1 MRHAAAWVVAVAL
14 GLAGT
19 AGARAGSIWAKAEGL
34 NGARAVQLY
43 QDDTARN
50 VGDIL
55 TIIID
60 EQSTVENQTDRKGEK
75 DSKRSIATSGTVQT
89 NDIGGWWGRRG
100 TAVTLPTINATSDAS
115 SDFEGKHDYQSD
127 RRIADQITVTV
138 QDVLPNGCL
147 IVLGTRQRT
156 TDGDTQTIQVSGIVR
171 PSDITFAN
179 TVQSGRVADF
189 RMALAIKGHETG
201 WTTPGWLG
209 RILNWLSLW

>member
-1 MRHAAAWVVAVAL
+1 MRHAAAWVVAVTL

-19 AGARAGSIWAKAEGL
+19 ADARAGSIWAKAEGL

-60 EQSTVENQTDRKGEK
+60 EQSTVENDTKRKGEK
-75 DSKRSIATSGTVQT
+75 DSTRSITAAGTVQT
-89 NDIGGWWGRRG
+89 NDVGQWWSHRN
-100 TAVTLPTINATSDAS
+100 TQFTLPTINATSNAS
-115 SDFEGKHDYQSD
+115 SDFEGKHEYESD

-147 IVLGTRQRT
+147 VVLGTRQRT

-179 TVQSGRVADF
+179 TVPSGRVADF
-189 RMALAIKGHETG
+189 RMALAIKGHESR